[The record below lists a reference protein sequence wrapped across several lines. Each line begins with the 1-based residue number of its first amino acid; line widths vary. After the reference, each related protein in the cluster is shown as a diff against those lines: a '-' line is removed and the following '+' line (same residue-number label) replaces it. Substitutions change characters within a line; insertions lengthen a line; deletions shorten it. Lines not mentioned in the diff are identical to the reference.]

1 MKYIKTEFEKKL
13 KELTISYKSNTDGS
27 YILYKNNSTD
37 RVLTAQLILS
47 ESIDEVIHG
56 SRNNNKIQAI
66 GLFKLKLPMEVKVQ
80 DFLILAFQ
88 NTNKHC
94 ANFIIIPTIELM
106 RRLNKEN
113 RISIDNHVVE
123 IVFWLMPDNQL
134 YETTD
139 LSVEG
144 EWYYLSK
151 GLHGRMAD
159 QTEWDYTEFLNNWNR
174 IIMV

>member
-1 MKYIKTEFEKKL
+1 MKTEFEKKII
-13 KELTISYKSNTDGS
+13 ELGFSYQCHTNRV
-27 YILYKNNSTD
+27 YILCQNDDTD
-37 RVLTAQLILS
+37 CTIEAQLICS
-47 ESIDEVIHG
+47 EPVDESKLG
-56 SRNNNKIQAI
+56 SRNGNVIQSI
-66 GLFKLKLPMEVKVQ
+66 GRFKLRFPMEVRVQ

-88 NTNKHC
+88 NINKHC
-94 ANFIIIPTIELM
+94 VDFIIIPTLELM
-106 RRLNKEN
+106 KRLNKEN
-113 RISIDNHVVE
+113 RISIYNHEVE

-159 QTEWDYTEFLNNWNR
+159 QTEWDYTEFLNDWNR